1 MSLKRKSNKIGRT
14 KGDTLLD
21 IITSFLLV
29 LIIIIVGYPV
39 IYVISSSFSSAV
51 AIQAGRVLLWPVKF
65 TLDGYKFV
73 LQYRQVWIGYRN
85 TLFYTVAGVLLSLFF
100 KIVVAYPI
108 SRPRFHAKGFYTKLL
123 IVTMLV
129 NAGLIPTF
137 LIKVG
142 LGMFDTVWAVLLTGL
157 IGAGNVFILR
167 TAFRSSIPAELYDA
181 AYIDGANEFQVLFKI
196 ALPLAKATMSVL
208 TLYAIVGCW
217 NDYFT
222 AMIYLRNENLYPLSL
237 CLRTILASARSIGTT
252 GMEGQM
258 QAMAD
263 QGAENIRYALIIIS
277 TVPVLAAYAV
287 VQKYFK
293 GGVMM
298 GSVKG

>member
-1 MSLKRKSNKIGRT
+1 MKKLVAI
-14 KGDTLLD
+14 LLVL
-21 IITSFLLV
+21 IIVLV

-39 IYVISSSFSSAV
+39 IYVISSSFSSAI

-85 TLFYTVAGVLLSLFF
+85 TLFYTAAGVVLSLFF

-108 SRPRFHAKGFYTKLL
+108 SRPRFHAKGLYTKLL

-157 IGAGNVFILR
+157 IGAAAKMRPSKSVMDMEL
-167 TAFRSSIPAELYDA
+167 SSLKKKFKDKKFAAGCSRDVIKLGAERLGWELGELLEKTLEA
-181 AYIDGANEFQVLFKI
+181 MKSCES
-196 ALPLAKATMSVL
+196 SV
-208 TLYAIVGCW
+208 
-217 NDYFT
+217 
-222 AMIYLRNENLYPLSL
+222 EKE
-237 CLRTILASARSIGTT
+237 
-252 GMEGQM
+252 MEGI
-258 QAMAD
+258 
-263 QGAENIRYALIIIS
+263 EE
-277 TVPVLAAYAV
+277 
-287 VQKYFK
+287 
-293 GGVMM
+293 
-298 GSVKG
+298 

>member
-1 MSLKRKSNKIGRT
+1 MAFRKTNKIGRS
-14 KGDTLLD
+14 KGDTILD
-21 IITSFLLV
+21 IITSIILLLV
-29 LIIIIVGYPV
+29 ILVVGYPV
-39 IYVISSSFSSAV
+39 VYVLSSSFSSAI
-51 AIQAGRVLLWPVKF
+51 AIQGGRVLLWPVDL
-65 TLDGYKFV
+65 TIDGYKFV

-85 TLFYTVAGVLLSLFF
+85 TILYTAGGVVLSLLF
-100 KIVVAYPI
+100 KILVAYPI

-142 LGMFDTVWAVLLTGL
+142 LGMFDTIWAVLLNGL

-167 TAFRSSIPAELYDA
+167 TAFRSSIPGELYDA

-222 AMIYLRNENLYPLSL
+222 AMIYLRNENLYPLAL
-237 CLRTILASARSIGTT
+237 FLRTILSAAKSIDEYIRS
-252 GMEGQM
+252 
-258 QAMAD
+258 
-263 QGAENIRYALIIIS
+263 
-277 TVPVLAAYAV
+277 
-287 VQKYFK
+287 K
-293 GGVMM
+293 
-298 GSVKG
+298 